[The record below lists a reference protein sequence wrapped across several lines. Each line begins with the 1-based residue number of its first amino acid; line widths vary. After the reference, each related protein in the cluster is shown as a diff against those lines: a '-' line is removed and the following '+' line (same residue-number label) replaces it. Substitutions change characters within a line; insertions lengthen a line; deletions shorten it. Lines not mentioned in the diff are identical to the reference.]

1 MTANFADI
9 GNLGADPE
17 LKDVEVEGEPRRVTE
32 LRIRF
37 DRPVPTDDGFE
48 DRGGFWLDVSLWD
61 KRGGERAAAVLRKGA
76 RVFVRGTLVQEQ
88 WKDRETGGDRS
99 KFKLQAEY
107 VALDLAR
114 VESVELRQSQS
125 QSRATGTN
133 G

>member
-1 MTANFADI
+1 MTANFSDI

-17 LKDVEVEGEPRRVTE
+17 LKEVEVEGEPRTVTE
-32 LRIRF
+32 MRIRF

-99 KFKLQAEY
+99 KFKLLAHY

-114 VESVELRQSQS
+114 VEAVELRQSQG
-125 QSRATGTN
+125 RATGTD